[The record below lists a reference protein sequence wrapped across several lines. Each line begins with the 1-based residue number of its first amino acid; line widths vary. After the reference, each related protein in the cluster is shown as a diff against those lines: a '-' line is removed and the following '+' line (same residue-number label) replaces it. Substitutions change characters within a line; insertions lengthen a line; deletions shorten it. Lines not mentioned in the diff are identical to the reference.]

1 MFAWLEESSLAL
13 WVGTSL
19 WGYPIVLGMHVVG
32 LSIAVGILMM
42 LNLRILGLVK
52 AVAFGAFI
60 SLYKIAWIGLAINVV
75 SGLALFSSQAT
86 YFVENKPFLIKI
98 TFIAVGVVLAILIR
112 RELGS
117 KAVDWDNGEN
127 SPGGRV
133 RLLSMASVI
142 CWIGAICA
150 GRLIAYM

>member
-1 MFAWLEESSLAL
+1 MLAWLEETSLAL

-42 LNLRILGLVK
+42 LNLRILGLIK
-52 AVAFGAFI
+52 AVAFSAFS

-86 YFVENKPFLIKI
+86 YFVENKPFLVKI
-98 TFIAVGVVLAILIR
+98 SFIAIGVVLAILIK
-112 RELGS
+112 RELDS
-117 KAVDWDNGEN
+117 KSTDWDNGEN
-127 SPGGRV
+127 LQSGHVG
-133 RLLSMASVI
+133 LLSIASVV

>member
-1 MFAWLEESSLAL
+1 MLAWLEESSVAL

-42 LNLRILGLVK
+42 LNLRILGLMQG
-52 AVAFGAFI
+52 VAFGAFV
-60 SLYKIAWIGLAINVV
+60 SLYRLAWIGLAVNAG

-98 TFIAVGVVLAILIR
+98 SFIVIGIILAVTIR
-112 RELGS
+112 RELVRNS
-117 KAVDWDNGEN
+117 SAWDAGEKPQ
-127 SPGGRV
+127 SGRV
-133 RLLSMASVI
+133 RLLSIASI
-142 CWIGAICA
+142 ACWLGAICA
-150 GRLIAYM
+150 GRLIAYF